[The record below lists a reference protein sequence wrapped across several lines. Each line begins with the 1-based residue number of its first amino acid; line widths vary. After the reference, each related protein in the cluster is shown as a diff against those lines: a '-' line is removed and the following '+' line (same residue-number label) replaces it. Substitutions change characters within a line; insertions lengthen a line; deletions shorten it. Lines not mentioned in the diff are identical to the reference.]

1 MISQHKT
8 NEMVSCQ
15 SDIKILL
22 LIFLSF
28 GLALQEEYMY
38 I

>member
-8 NEMVSCQ
+8 NEMVSYQ

-22 LIFLSF
+22 LFLSF